1 MAEVPTGAFP
11 VGSLFLGAKLDPA
24 THKRTEEQVI
34 YEAANLTTHGV
45 IVGMTG
51 SGKTGLGI
59 VLLEEALLQGIP
71 VLVIDPKGDMGNLML
86 TFPELDG
93 PQFRPYINESEAQR
107 AGVSPDDL
115 AATTATNWREGLA
128 SWGIDGARV
137 QRLKDAA
144 DVTIYTPGST
154 MGVPLN
160 IVGDLH
166 APGGSTDAEMM
177 QDEIDGLVSSLLNL
191 VGIESD
197 PLSGREHILLT
208 NLVAAAWT
216 NSRSLDLPTLVQQVQ
231 DPPVRKLGVIDIDT
245 FFPPKDRTTLA
256 LKLNGLL
263 ASPAFAAW
271 AQGAPLDIASML
283 YNADGKAQAAII
295 ELAHLSDEERQFV
308 VTLVLS
314 KVVTWF
320 RQQAGTPDLRA
331 LIYMDEV
338 FGFVPPSANPPAK
351 KPILTILKQAR
362 AFGVG
367 MVLATQNPVDMDY
380 KAMSNAGTWMIGRLQ
395 TERDKARL
403 LEGLTDA
410 AGATDIGK
418 VGDTLSGLSKRE
430 FLFHSTRSNTPFT
443 FSSRWAMSFLPG
455 PLSRDQIATLTRDN
469 PRRAVAAPAAAAA
482 SLTMGASTAGAG
494 AATAP
499 PSVAAAN
506 APMLGDDESAVAP
519 AVADGIRTYYL
530 DPAAPWASEY
540 GVSSTGRRLQ
550 AAVFARCSLLFDD
563 DKADLREEQEW
574 EAVFFPLNG
583 PLDPGQAKTVD
594 YDDRDLRD
602 AAAPGTVFVLPDAD
616 IKNKMWWSKAK
627 TELVDWLYRN
637 QSIEVMRNADLKLY
651 SRPGESRQD
660 FVTRCNAA
668 ADVATDAEADKLR
681 QTLLARSERI
691 KDSIAKAEDKVRE
704 VNSDR
709 SRRGLDAV
717 VSVAGGILG
726 SLLGGK
732 KSTKGILSTIGRA
745 TSKGGMTNAANERL
759 NTAKNRL
766 DEGQQELADI
776 ESDLAD
782 KLRAIADEW
791 DAKAAA
797 IDTVEIPLEK
807 TDIGV
812 SQLVLVW
819 LATD

>member
-1 MAEVPTGAFP
+1 MAEIPAGSFTP
-11 VGSLFLGAKLDPA
+11 GSLFLGAKLDPA
-24 THKRTEEQVI
+24 THTRTDEQVI

-59 VLLEEALLQGIP
+59 VLIEEALRQGIP

-86 TFPELDG
+86 TFPDLDG
-93 PQFRPYINESEAQR
+93 PHFRPYVNEAEAKRQ
-107 AGVSPDDL
+107 GVSPDDL
-115 AATTATNWREGLA
+115 AVSTAAGWRDGLA
-128 SWGIDGARV
+128 SWGIDGAQIQQLRD
-137 QRLKDAA
+137 RAE
-144 DVTIYTPGST
+144 VTIYTPGSNN
-154 MGVPLN
+154 GVPLN
-160 IVGDLH
+160 IVGDMR
-166 APGGSTDAEMM
+166 APAGNADTEML

-208 NLVAAAWT
+208 NLVSTAWAA
-216 NSRSLDLPTLVQQVQ
+216 NRPLDLSMLVQQVQ

-256 LKLNGLL
+256 MKLNGLL
-263 ASPAFAAW
+263 ASPSFAAW
-271 AQGAPLDIASML
+271 AQGAPLDIQSML
-283 YNADGKAQAAII
+283 YDADGKAQAAIV

-338 FGFVPPSANPPAK
+338 FGFVPPSATPPAK

-380 KAMSNAGTWMIGRLQ
+380 KAMSIAGTWMIGRLQ

-410 AGATDIGK
+410 AGATDIGQI
-418 VGDTLSGLSKRE
+418 GATLSGLAKRE
-430 FLFHSTRSNTPFT
+430 FLFHSTRSSTPFT
-443 FSSRWAMSFLPG
+443 FTSRWAMSYLPG

-469 PRRAVAAPAAAAA
+469 PRRQLAASPAVAAAAVSAP
-482 SLTMGASTAGAG
+482 GSTAGPATPSP
-494 AATAP
+494 TAP
-499 PSVAAAN
+499 SS
-506 APMLGDDESAVAP
+506 APAPTLGDDESAAQP
-519 AVADGIRTYYL
+519 AVADGIRTYFL

-540 GVSSTGRRLQ
+540 GVSAGGRRLQ

-563 DKADLREEQEW
+563 DKADIREQQEW
-574 EAVFFPLNG
+574 EAFFFPLDG
-583 PLDPGQAKTVD
+583 PLDPGAAHTVD
-594 YDDRDLRD
+594 YDDRDLRND
-602 AAAPGTVFVLPDAD
+602 APAGAVFVLPSAD
-616 IKNKMWWSKAK
+616 VKSKAWWAK
-627 TELVDWLYRN
+627 AKAEVVDSLYRR
-637 QSIEVMRNADLKLY
+637 QSLEVMRNPDLKLF
-651 SRPGESRQD
+651 SRPGESRED

-668 ADVATDAEADKLR
+668 ADEATDAEADKLR
-681 QTLLARSERI
+681 QTLATRSDRL

-732 KSTKGILSTIGRA
+732 KNTKSILSTIGRA
-745 TSKGGMTNAANERL
+745 TSKGGMTKAANERL
-759 NTAKNRL
+759 STANNRL
-766 DEGQQELADI
+766 GEDQRELADI
-776 ESDLAD
+776 ESELAD
-782 KLRAIADEW
+782 KLRGIADGW
-791 DAKAAA
+791 DARALK
-797 IDTVEIPLEK
+797 IETVEIPLEK

-819 LATD
+819 LPTD